1 MFISYLLLQNLFFL
15 HFFLSF
21 SLQHQKSAPS
31 FVLFFAFFF
40 PSSSFS
46 SLPLFNQGREKRMA
60 DDWDLQ
66 AVVRGCTTTTSTS
79 NTTTTAGS
87 GGATSTS
94 TSACGGDVYRSFGS
108 FEPKLE
114 GGSCLSFQDLL
125 FEPRNIETTA
135 AASSS
140 SCGGIQE
147 LHDLYKPFF
156 PKSSPPL
163 SPQSIP
169 ISPLSVLGGLQD
181 LSKQQKLQ
189 QKHHQQIYQL
199 PKRQT
204 LSIGSSRTS
213 AASHNPSLRSKRR

>member
-1 MFISYLLLQNLFFL
+1 
-15 HFFLSF
+15 
-21 SLQHQKSAPS
+21 
-31 FVLFFAFFF
+31 
-40 PSSSFS
+40 
-46 SLPLFNQGREKRMA
+46 MA

-79 NTTTTAGS
+79 NTTTTAGG

-125 FEPRNIETTA
+125 FEPRNIETAAA

-189 QKHHQQIYQL
+189 QKHHQQLYQL

-213 AASHNPSLRSKRR
+213 AASHNPSPRSKRR